1 VYSFGGARVPQTI
14 ASDEVR
20 VSRYRLRFLLQE
32 FDLPRGITLLGRSL
46 DCHVTIEDPLVSRQH
61 ARIIID
67 DAGATVED
75 LGSRNGVK
83 VNGVTVRSPSEL
95 KDGDR
100 LRIGT
105 QDLVFCLVDPVGAAH
120 AKTTGVLRLCANCR
134 LPYPRE
140 MVACPNCEA
149 TEQTEEETLSGSF
162 GADKQH
168 SWTVQL
174 LVEALEKALA
184 LARGSDADRI
194 VRRATAQVEE
204 LIAAGAELDGTQLAS
219 LAVAASKT
227 SVAAG
232 DPTWGIWVADVYRRA
247 SRIPPSPVIDALT
260 HLYEK
265 FGGEM
270 KGPILKLADHLRA
283 VGRGATT
290 GDAEGIARVEGL
302 RRLVNGPPSEPHEGA
317 GGSPASNPS
326 LS

>member
-1 VYSFGGARVPQTI
+1 
-14 ASDEVR
+14 
-20 VSRYRLRFLLQE
+20 LLQE

-61 ARIIID
+61 ARIVID
-67 DAGATVED
+67 EHGAVVED

-83 VNGVTVRSPSEL
+83 VNGVTIRQSTQL

-105 QDLVFCLVDPVGAAH
+105 QDLVFCRVDPVGAVH

-140 MVACPNCEA
+140 MVACPNCEG

-168 SWTVQL
+168 SWSVQL
-174 LVEALEKALA
+174 LIEALEKALG
-184 LARGSDADRI
+184 LGRGQDADRI

-204 LIAAGAELDGTQLAS
+204 LAAAGAQIEAAQLAS
-219 LAVAASKT
+219 LATAAART
-227 SVAAG
+227 SIAAD
-232 DPTWGIWVADVYRRA
+232 DPTWAIWVPDVYRRLG
-247 SRIPPSPVIDALT
+247 RVPPAAVIDAMIEMA
-260 HLYEK
+260 EK
-265 FGGEM
+265 YGPDM
-270 KGPILKLADHLRA
+270 KTPVGRLADHLRTSVRA
-283 VGRGATT
+283 ATPED
-290 GDAEGIARVEGL
+290 GEAIARIEHL
-302 RRLVNGPPSEPHEGA
+302 RRLLAGPLGA
-317 GGSPASNPS
+317 GEPKGGKNGAEPDGSPASNPT